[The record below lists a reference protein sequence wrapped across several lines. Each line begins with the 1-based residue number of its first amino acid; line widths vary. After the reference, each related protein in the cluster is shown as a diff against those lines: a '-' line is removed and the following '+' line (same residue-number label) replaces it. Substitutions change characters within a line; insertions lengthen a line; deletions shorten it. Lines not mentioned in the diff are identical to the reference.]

1 MKTYVDQIKSNL
13 VFANITA
20 KLEMLGGF
28 AFLAIGLTLLV
39 GGANLD
45 GQREAYD
52 KMLKNVEKLY
62 ADAAD
67 DD

>member
-52 KMLKNVEKLY
+52 RTLKNVEKLY
-62 ADAAD
+62 ADDAPID
-67 DD
+67 

>member
-1 MKTYVDQIKSNL
+1 MKTYVDQVKSSL

-52 KMLKNVEKLY
+52 RTLKNVEKLY
-62 ADAAD
+62 ADDAPID
-67 DD
+67 